1 MKWLSFNCRGLAS
14 RSNKLALK
22 RLLSC
27 EPCDIIF
34 LQETLGSFELIVRTL
49 LTIMPGWHFQALD
62 VAERSGGLALG
73 INPQTIK
80 VISAWGG
87 QGFLGIDIFSVELG
101 KNLCIM
107 NIYAP
112 NHCILDFWQ

>member
-1 MKWLSFNCRGLAS
+1 MKRLSFNCRGLAS
-14 RSNKLALK
+14 PSKKSSLK

-34 LQETLGSFELIVRTL
+34 LEETLGSFELIVRTL

-62 VAERSGGLALG
+62 VVERSEGLALR

-80 VISAWGG
+80 VTSAWGG
-87 QGFLGIDIFSVELG
+87 QGSLGINIFSAELG
-101 KNLCIM
+101 RNLFIM

-112 NHCILDFWQ
+112 NHNILDFW